1 VTRGSSGSRLRAVK
15 GGGGLTVAVPGV
27 GSVAERA
34 AVFGGEARG
43 ALPVWLTS
51 FVGRGGELA
60 AVGELLVRSR
70 LVTLT
75 GPAGVGKTRLAVE
88 VARRRA
94 VGRGAAVVFVDLAP
108 VGDGSEVALRIA
120 DAVRLQGSR
129 GDLLG
134 GLVHALGGVRQL
146 LLLDNCEQVVDGCA
160 QVTASLLGECP
171 RLRVLATSREALRL
185 DGEAV
190 LPVEPLPLEEA
201 RRLFVERARAKGAS
215 VEVARDAA
223 VGGLCRR
230 LDGIPLALELAAA
243 RAAAISPG
251 EMLELLDDRFS
262 LLSAGSRLAVSR
274 HRTLRGAVEWSYELL
289 EPGERGL
296 FARLAV
302 FSGSFTAA
310 SAGAVAEANLEGLAS
325 LVEKSM
331 VHAFSIAGGPT
342 RYRLLETL
350 RAYALERLGAT
361 GEEPVLRRR
370 LLEHLLER
378 AQRGWRE
385 RPFALPEACVLAFGD
400 DLDDLRAAA
409 RWSIDEAPEAGLSLL
424 GHTPWV
430 WFRMAGSDGLAL
442 AVRLLGLHPARDSD
456 RALGLMTAGFCAM
469 TNMDHAAAAGY
480 FDEAQELA
488 RELDRV
494 DIDAWCEHP
503 RGASAMLTGRLADA
517 ARLQERAMELAVSLD
532 DQVLAGRA
540 TVLRAAVDYLRG
552 DHSPARAL
560 LGQALEA
567 LEPVDDPWGQGLCHN
582 YFGLSHKATG
592 DERDARRHLTSAIGL
607 LSAARDVN
615 ILGQSLAAYA
625 VLLVRSEPGRALR
638 IASATVAGGRDRR
651 YAPWTIADLESV
663 RAAGQAALGQPA
675 AEHEWEAGATQS
687 LAEAAELV
695 LKHSTPKPR
704 TAGTLTEREAQVA
717 ALVADGLSNAMIAAR
732 LHLSERTIEN
742 HVAHALAKTG
752 GRNRAEL
759 AAWITTHAG

>member
-1 VTRGSSGSRLRAVK
+1 LSS
-15 GGGGLTVAVPGV
+15 
-27 GSVAERA
+27 
-34 AVFGGEARG
+34 FI
-43 ALPVWLTS
+43 
-51 FVGRGGELA
+51 GRGGELA

-88 VARRRA
+88 VARRR
-94 VGRGAAVVFVDLAP
+94 VGGRDAAVVFVDLAP
-108 VGDGSEVALRIA
+108 VGDSSEVALRIA
-120 DAVRLQGSR
+120 DAMRLQGSR

-160 QVTASLLGECP
+160 RVTAALLGECP

-185 DGEAV
+185 DGESLLV
-190 LPVEPLPLEEA
+190 VEPLPLDEA

-215 VEVARDAA
+215 PDVARDAA
-223 VGGLCRR
+223 VGELCRR

-251 EMLELLDDRFS
+251 EMLQLLEDRFS
-262 LLSAGSRLAVSR
+262 LLSAGSRLAASR
-274 HRTLRGAVEWSYELL
+274 HRTLRGAIEWSHGLL
-289 EPGERGL
+289 EPGERRL

-302 FSGSFTAA
+302 FSGSFTAE
-310 SAGAVAEANLEGLAS
+310 SAGAVAEAKLDGLAA

-342 RYRLLETL
+342 RFRLLETL
-350 RAYALERLGAT
+350 RAFALERLDAA
-361 GEEPVLRRR
+361 GEEPLLRRR
-370 LLEHLLER
+370 LLAHLLER
-378 AQRGWRE
+378 AEGGWRE
-385 RPFALPEACVLAFGD
+385 RPFALPEACVLGFGD
-400 DLDDLRAAA
+400 DLDDLRAAV
-409 RWSIDEAPEAGLSLL
+409 RWSIDEAPDVGLRLL

-442 AVRLLGLHPARDSD
+442 AVALLGLHPARDSD

-488 RELDRV
+488 HERDRV

-517 ARLQERAMELAVSLD
+517 ARLQERAIELAVALD

-540 TVLRAAVDYLRG
+540 TVLRGAVEHLRG
-552 DHSPARAL
+552 DHSAARAML
-560 LGQALEA
+560 RQALEA

-582 YFGLSHKATG
+582 YYGLSHKATG
-592 DERDARRHLTSAIGL
+592 DVRDAQRHLTSAIAL

-625 VLLVRSEPGRALR
+625 VLLVRSNPGRALR

-651 YAPWTIADLESV
+651 YAPWTITDLQSI
-663 RAAGQAALGQPA
+663 RAAGQAALGQLA
-675 AEHEWEAGATQS
+675 AEREWEAGATLS
-687 LAEAAELV
+687 LADAAALV
-695 LKHSTPKPR
+695 LKHSTPKAR
-704 TAGTLTEREAQVA
+704 TAGALTEREAQVA

-759 AAWITTHAG
+759 ASWITTHTG